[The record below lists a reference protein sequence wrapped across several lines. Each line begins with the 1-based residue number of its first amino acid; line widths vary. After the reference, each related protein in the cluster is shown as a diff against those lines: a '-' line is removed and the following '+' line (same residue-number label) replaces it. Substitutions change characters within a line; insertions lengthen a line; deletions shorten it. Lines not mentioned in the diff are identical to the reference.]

1 METKYGK
8 GWSWDDLNLTKEE
21 KLLDEQARKE
31 LQKQFEGFDDD
42 IGNDIPDELINI
54 DGIAYINSRTI
65 AKKLGKNEKDGHSD
79 VCKKIRKIIDDF
91 SKIGVGNFS
100 ESYFKSIEST
110 YTSSQGKSGLRCYLL
125 DKDMFNLI
133 VMGSTG
139 IDAFKFKVAY
149 IEKFNLMEKTIKNV
163 KTLVENTEEANKSI
177 NMIFT
182 EINKYEKEN
191 KELLARLSNVSL
203 FHKKQLEMSEQAR
216 LETESK
222 LEFYKSLDNTVDSYS
237 EGATPIVGLSEHQLR
252 KLVHAGEQATR
263 ELVRISTMKNKRK
276 WY

>member
-1 METKYGK
+1 MEAKYGK
-8 GWSWDDLNLTKEE
+8 GWNWDDLNLTKEE
-21 KLLDEQARKE
+21 KLLDEQARRE

-42 IGNDIPDELINI
+42 MGNDVPDELITI
-54 DGIAYINSRTI
+54 DGVVYIDSRTV
-65 AKKLGKNEKDGHSD
+65 ALKLGKDSKYGHKNIM
-79 VCKKIRKIIDDF
+79 KKISDLLSDMDKIHG
-91 SKIGVGNFS
+91 SKNLPPS
-100 ESYFKSIEST
+100 FKSIEST
-110 YTSSQGKSGLRCYLL
+110 YKTSRGNTYKCYLL
-125 DKDMFNLI
+125 DKNMFNLI

-139 IDAFKFKVAY
+139 IDSLKFKIAY
-149 IEKFNLMEKTIKNV
+149 IEKFDLMEQTIKNV
-163 KTLVENTEEANKSI
+163 KTLVENTEDANKSI

>member
-42 IGNDIPDELINI
+42 MGSDVSDELINI
-54 DGIAYINSRTI
+54 DGVAYVDSRTI
-65 AKKLGKNEKDGHSD
+65 ALKLGKKHKH
-79 VCKKIRKIIDDF
+79 VIDTINISVDR
-91 SKIGVGNFS
+91 IGEPKFRPS
-100 ESYFKSIEST
+100 SFAPIEST
-110 YTSSQGKSGLRCYLL
+110 YKTSQNKNAKCFLL
-125 DKDMFNLI
+125 PKNLFNYIVLGYEGNKKELI
-133 VMGSTG
+133 E
-139 IDAFKFKVAY
+139 FKVAY
-149 IEKFNLMEKTIKNV
+149 ILKFEMMEELIRSMKTSIQNS
-163 KTLVENTEEANKSI
+163 EDANKLANDI
-177 NMIFT
+177 C
-182 EINKYEKEN
+182 NKISEYEN
-191 KELLARLSNVSL
+191 KIKEYDKRLSNVSL